1 MINSQVCR
9 MLFKNIIMSKDV
21 RSTVK
26 KTVAKLK
33 TELHAWIY
41 GRTNDILMIF
51 LSTAQ
56 SQYSIKRLMIHHT
69 PQLVKSRPSGLPQ
82 WQPIIDGS
90 HRPVRHS
97 HHVPTAT
104 IASSVALFN
113 QSSQTEAAR
122 LLQTQPA
129 VYWSA
134 SQRNQQSGR
143 PSLNLPETISDFAW
157 LCLTLCHY
165 STRGLNMRLV
175 QGVEGITAHCYAVCL
190 NRFRSKEQ
198 NRQSRKGVWVK
209 GSELVWIHE

>member
-1 MINSQVCR
+1 
-9 MLFKNIIMSKDV
+9 MSKDV

-26 KTVAKLK
+26 KRLAKLK
-33 TELHAWIY
+33 TELHAWIH

-56 SQYSIKRLMIHHT
+56 SQYSIKWLMIRHP

-82 WQPIIDGS
+82 WRPIIDGS
-90 HRPVRHS
+90 HGPVRHS

-122 LLQTQPA
+122 VLQNQPA
-129 VYWSA
+129 VHWSA

-143 PSLNLPETISDFAW
+143 PSLNLLETISDFAW

-175 QGVEGITAHCYAVCL
+175 HGVDGITTHCYAVCL
-190 NRFRSKEQ
+190 FCFRSKEQ